1 MTSAAAAAPKA
12 ASPISGD
19 GLPLSRFHIA
29 ALAFQRAR
37 QLQNGARPRV
47 EAAGHKVPR
56 VALLEV
62 MADTISW
69 NVDQPVRVPSAG
81 SPT

>member
-1 MTSAAAAAPKA
+1 MTSAVAKGAP
-12 ASPISGD
+12 SPISGD

-69 NVDQPVRVPSAG
+69 DLNPAAVRN
-81 SPT
+81 

>member
-1 MTSAAAAAPKA
+1 MTSAAAVATKA
-12 ASPISGD
+12 ALSSPASGD

-56 VALLEV
+56 VAVLEV

-69 NVDQPVRVPSAG
+69 NMVASVP
-81 SPT
+81 